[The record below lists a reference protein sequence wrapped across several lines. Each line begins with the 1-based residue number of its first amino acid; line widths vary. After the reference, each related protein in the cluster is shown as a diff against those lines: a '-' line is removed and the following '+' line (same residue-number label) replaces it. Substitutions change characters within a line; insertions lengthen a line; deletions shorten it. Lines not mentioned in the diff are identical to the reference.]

1 MYVILSIEYQ
11 LINIL
16 SGFLLLV
23 KFGFPSLG
31 VELGQNIPLICLIMV
46 FRGTLTALMISTL
59 AVISFL
65 RYLKEFHFEHFHIW
79 KQSTILRISLVFCI
93 LPPMITQISVF
104 IRCKWIC
111 NMDMVDN
118 FFSSK
123 QISELDLCRVTPVL
137 AFLATAFVVIALSN
151 LAHFWNIIFTSF
163 TIFDNNVQI
172 LPLSVFII
180 NNQVE
185 PHIDPQNPIPSIPPN
200 PMQNNSMVALTFTTG
215 FLTIIFSAFA
225 MLATSFL
232 TNHTVFE
239 AVIIHVNAVI
249 LTTVL
254 PIFWICSNNDLRE
267 FSNRKVRNIFTA
279 DVLP

>member
-1 MYVILSIEYQ
+1 
-11 LINIL
+11 
-16 SGFLLLV
+16 
-23 KFGFPSLG
+23 
-31 VELGQNIPLICLIMV
+31 MV

-65 RYLKEFHFEHFHIW
+65 RYLKEFHFEHFQIW
-79 KQSTILRISLVFCI
+79 QQSTILRISLVFCI

-200 PMQNNSMVALTFTTG
+200 PMQNNSMVALTFKTG

-225 MLATSFL
+225 MVATSFL

-254 PIFWICSNNDLRE
+254 PIFWICSNKELRE
-267 FSNRKVRNIFTA
+267 FSVRKVRNMFGA
-279 DVLP
+279 EL